1 MMMPPADA
9 IGEGRRSPRSRRF
22 VRAAIGWLSR
32 WAGSPNGEG
41 VFPHAT
47 TSELRILHA
56 KRARDVMRPRTE
68 VVAISS
74 DATEDEVWSIVRT
87 ERYSR
92 YPVIK
97 NDSLDEIEGIFL
109 AKDLW
114 LHDDSKPFV
123 LANYI
128 RPATYVPDNRPA
140 ERVLDDLR
148 RNRAHLGIV
157 LDEYGGTAG
166 IVALEDLIE
175 EVIGDINDEYDAA
188 TTRDAVEANGVLEVA
203 GSMSVVDAREE
214 YRLPIPEGDWSTV
227 GGFVFSELGRLA
239 KMGDRVPYPGGQL
252 EVVAMEGRRVAAVR
266 ALQAMPA
273 EASASTEARL

>member
-1 MMMPPADA
+1 MMMPLADA
-9 IGEGRRSPRSRRF
+9 VGEGRRAGARGRRI
-22 VRAAIGWLSR
+22 VRAALGWLAR
-32 WAGSPNGEG
+32 WAGDSKSDPLL
-41 VFPHAT
+41 PLAT

-56 KRARDVMRPRTE
+56 KKARDVMRPRTE
-68 VVAISS
+68 VVALPI
-74 DATEDEVWSIVRT
+74 DATEDEVWNVVRN

-97 NDSLDEIEGIFL
+97 NDSLDEIEGVFL

-114 LHDDSKPFV
+114 LHDDSKAFV

-148 RNRAHLGIV
+148 RNRAHLAIV

-188 TTRDAVEANGVLEVA
+188 TREAVEANGVLEVA

-214 YRLPIPEGDWSTV
+214 YRLPIPEGEWSTV

-239 KMGDRVPYPGGQL
+239 KMGDRVAYPGGQL
-252 EVVAMEGRRVAAVR
+252 EVVAMDGRRVAAVR
-266 ALQAMPA
+266 ALHPTPA
-273 EASASTEARL
+273 SGAPEARL

>member
-1 MMMPPADA
+1 MMMPQPEAV
-9 IGEGRRSPRSRRF
+9 GEGRRAITRGSRRI
-22 VRAAIGWLSR
+22 VGAALGWLAR
-32 WAGSPNGEG
+32 WAGTSSADSQSPL
-41 VFPHAT
+41 AI

-68 VVAISS
+68 VVAIPI
-74 DATEDEVWSIVRT
+74 DATEDDVWSVVRS

-92 YPVIK
+92 YPVVK
-97 NDSLDEIEGIFL
+97 NDSLDEVEGIFL

-114 LHDDSKPFV
+114 LHDESKPFV
-123 LANYI
+123 LSNYI

-148 RNRAHLGIV
+148 RNRAHLAIV

-175 EVIGDINDEYDAA
+175 EVIGDINDEYDSA
-188 TTRDAVEANGVLEVA
+188 TRDAVEANGVLEVA

-214 YRLPIPEGDWSTV
+214 YRLPIPEGEWSTV

-239 KMGDRVPYPGGQL
+239 KMGDRVAYPGGQL
-252 EVVAMEGRRVAAVR
+252 EVVAMDGRRVAAVR
-266 ALQAMPA
+266 ALQPA
-273 EASASTEARL
+273 PATAGSEARL

>member
-1 MMMPPADA
+1 MMMPRADA
-9 IGEGRRSPRSRRF
+9 VGEGRRAGARGRRI
-22 VRAAIGWLSR
+22 VRAALGWLAR
-32 WAGSPNGEG
+32 WAGSANSDALLPL
-41 VFPHAT
+41 AT

-74 DATEDEVWSIVRT
+74 EATEDEVWSIVRS

-188 TTRDAVEANGVLEVA
+188 TRDAVEANGVLEVA

-214 YRLPIPEGDWSTV
+214 YRLPIPDGEWSTV

-239 KMGDRVPYPGGQL
+239 KMGDRVAYPGGHL

-266 ALQAMPA
+266 ALHP
-273 EASASTEARL
+273 ASTSAAPEARL

>member
-1 MMMPPADA
+1 MIMTPPGAV
-9 IGEGRRSPRSRRF
+9 GEGRKAAATGRRL
-22 VRAAIGWLSR
+22 VGEALGWLAR
-32 WAGSPNGEG
+32 WVGTPGSAEP
-41 VFPHAT
+41 PLSI

-68 VVAISS
+68 VVALSI
-74 DATEDEVWSIVRT
+74 DASEEDVWNVVRS

-114 LHDDSKPFV
+114 LHDESKPFV
-123 LANYI
+123 LANYV

-140 ERVLDDLR
+140 ERVLEDLR

-175 EVIGDINDEYDAA
+175 EVIGDINDEYDS
-188 TTRDAVEANGVLEVA
+188 TTRDAVEANGVLEVS

-214 YRLPIPEGDWSTV
+214 YRLPIPDGEWSTV

-239 KMGDRVPYPGGQL
+239 KMGDRVAYPGGQL

-266 ALQAMPA
+266 ALQPA
-273 EASASTEARL
+273 PKAAGSEARL

>member
-1 MMMPPADA
+1 MMPQPGAV
-9 IGEGRRSPRSRRF
+9 GEGRRTFSRRSRKI
-22 VRAAIGWLSR
+22 VGAALGWLAR
-32 WAGSPNGEG
+32 WASPSNGDA
-41 VFPHAT
+41 PSSLAT

-56 KRARDVMRPRTE
+56 KRARDVMRPRTS
-68 VVAISS
+68 VVAIPI
-74 DATEDEVWSIVRT
+74 DATEDDVWNVVRA

-97 NDSLDEIEGIFL
+97 NESLDEVEGIFL

-114 LHDDSKPFV
+114 LHDDSQPFV

-140 ERVLDDLR
+140 ERILEDLR
-148 RNRAHLGIV
+148 RNRAHLAIV

-175 EVIGDINDEYDAA
+175 EVIGDINDEYDSA
-188 TTRDAVEANGVLEVA
+188 TRDAVEANGVLEVA

-214 YRLPIPEGDWSTV
+214 YRLPIPHGEWSTV

-239 KMGDRVPYPGGQL
+239 KMGDRVAYPGGQL
-252 EVVAMEGRRVAAVR
+252 EVVAMDGRRVAAVR
-266 ALQAMPA
+266 ALQPTPA
-273 EASASTEARL
+273 VAGSEAQL

>member
-1 MMMPPADA
+1 MMMPQSETV
-9 IGEGRRSPRSRRF
+9 GEGRRGFGRRSRKLVGTALR
-22 VRAAIGWLSR
+22 WLAR
-32 WAGSPNGEG
+32 WAGTPAGE
-41 VFPHAT
+41 PSALAT

-56 KRARDVMRPRTE
+56 KRARDVMRPRTA
-68 VVAISS
+68 VVAIPI
-74 DATEDEVWSIVRT
+74 DATEDDVWNIVRS

-97 NDSLDEIEGIFL
+97 NDSLDEVEGIFL

-114 LHDDSKPFV
+114 LHDDSKPFL

-140 ERVLDDLR
+140 ERVLEDLR

-175 EVIGDINDEYDAA
+175 EVIGDINDEYDSA
-188 TTRDAVEANGVLEVA
+188 TRDAVEANGVLEVA

-214 YRLPIPEGDWSTV
+214 YQLPIPEGDWSTV

-239 KMGDRVPYPGGQL
+239 KMGDRVAYPGGQL
-252 EVVAMEGRRVAAVR
+252 EVVAMDGRRVAAVR
-266 ALQAMPA
+266 ALQPA
-273 EASASTEARL
+273 PVGAGADAQP

>member
-1 MMMPPADA
+1 MMMPLADA
-9 IGEGRRSPRSRRF
+9 VGEGGRAGARSRRI
-22 VRAAIGWLSR
+22 VRAALGWLAR
-32 WAGSPNGEG
+32 WAGSSNSDPLL
-41 VFPHAT
+41 PLAT

-56 KRARDVMRPRTE
+56 KKARDVMRPRTE
-68 VVAISS
+68 VVALSI
-74 DATEDEVWSIVRT
+74 DATEDDVWNIVRS

-97 NDSLDEIEGIFL
+97 NDSLDDVEGIFV

-114 LHDDSKPFV
+114 LHDESKPFA

-148 RNRAHLGIV
+148 RNRAHLAIV

-175 EVIGDINDEYDAA
+175 EVIGDINDEYDG

-214 YRLPIPEGDWSTV
+214 YRLPIPQGEWSTV

-239 KMGDRVPYPGGQL
+239 KMGDRVAYPGGQL
-252 EVVAMEGRRVAAVR
+252 EVVAMDGRRVAAVR
-266 ALQAMPA
+266 ALHPTPA
-273 EASASTEARL
+273 AATPEARL

>member
-1 MMMPPADA
+1 MRPAHGRKLLRDAFRWLAKWADPSDADA
-9 IGEGRRSPRSRRF
+9 RS
-22 VRAAIGWLSR
+22 AL
-32 WAGSPNGEG
+32 
-41 VFPHAT
+41 AT

-56 KRARDVMRPRTE
+56 KKARDVMRPRTE
-68 VVAISS
+68 VVAIPV
-74 DATEDEVWSIVRT
+74 DATADDVWNIVRT

-97 NDSLDEIEGIFL
+97 ESLDDVVGIFV

-114 LHDDSKPFV
+114 LHDATKPFV
-123 LANYI
+123 LANYA

-148 RNRAHLGIV
+148 RNRAHLAVV

-175 EVIGDINDEYDAA
+175 EVVGDINDEYDPA
-188 TTRDAVEANGVLEVA
+188 TRDAVESNGILELS

-214 YRLPIPEGDWSTV
+214 YRLPIPEGEWSTL
-227 GGFVFSELGRLA
+227 GGYVFSELGRLA

-266 ALQAMPA
+266 AVQAAAAAPA
-273 EASASTEARL
+273 EARL